1 MTDAQKV
8 RLADEI
14 HSVGAIYKD
23 KAIADSY
30 LDKRLQFSWQR
41 LLHENQVAA
50 INRAIDTN
58 RPATVLE
65 LAPGPARLS
74 VLLEGVKRGVMVE
87 NSEEMIKIARRRLA
101 ERGLEAAWQVIG
113 GNAFELDRILPTDT
127 FNFAYTFR
135 FIRHFREPERMR
147 LYELLRGRLSAGG
160 LLMFDV
166 VNAPTR
172 NAIEARIKTRSL
184 DEIAIYDVSYTA
196 DEFADEMKNNGFRVV
211 SMEPVIARF
220 VLQSWLSYKLDD
232 VAPRFASGAVRLL
245 EKIPAQQPLE
255 WVALCQKM

>member
-14 HSVGAIYKD
+14 HSVGAIYKE
-23 KAIADSY
+23 KAVAGSY
-30 LDKRLQFSWQR
+30 LEKRLQFSWQR
-41 LLHENQVAA
+41 LLHEKQVGAL
-50 INRAIDTN
+50 NRTIDAHH
-58 RPATVLE
+58 PSILE

-87 NSEEMIKIARRRLA
+87 NSEEMIEIARRRLA
-101 ERGLEAAWQVIG
+101 ERGLEAAWKVIR
-113 GNAFELDRILPTDT
+113 GNAFELDRIFPTDT
-127 FNFAYTFR
+127 FDFAYTFR
-135 FIRHFREPERMR
+135 FIRHFREAERMR

-172 NAIEARIKTRSL
+172 NAIETRIKTRSPE
-184 DEIAIYDVSYTA
+184 EIAIYDVSYTA
-196 DEFADEMKNNGFRVV
+196 EEFVGEMKNNGFRVV

-220 VLQSWLSYKLDD
+220 VLQSWISYKLDD
-232 VAPRFASGAVRLL
+232 VVPGLASGAVRLL
-245 EKIPAQQPLE
+245 EKIPAQHPLE
-255 WVALCQKM
+255 WVAVCQRM